1 MTTMKPRTLTLG
13 LLAILAAANAAATSH
28 SLLLAGSDD
37 MVPGHLQALP
47 PASALITRD
56 APRPHA
62 ERLPVSVSWALPGDA
77 PINPVPQPF
86 ARASREYWMDV
97 SATEL
102 QRGIALPLSA
112 PGAIIRL
119 SPSDTRG
126 GRLAASG
133 VNVRIG
139 GQSFAGDRAASQVG
153 NVSALRASGM
163 DVPDASLV
171 MQLRPELGAGA
182 ATLTAAGA
190 SGRYVVHVFEPRST
204 LTVTA
209 RADRDV
215 ALLGEPVHVTV
226 TLRDG
231 DRARPLQAVGG
242 FLRAPDGQTTL
253 LDYRAGTNGDFDA
266 TALPLHASR
275 TPGLW
280 ELHSFTLSDDGHGN
294 AVRRDTTSVFA
305 VAVPD
310 ARLDGTADTRRGRDR
325 GIDVTLGLNAAS
337 ASRYAVSG
345 VLYGRDASGRMVPG
359 AYAQSAAWVAPG
371 RGALTLHFDRSSV
384 VGIGAPYE
392 LRDLRLQDQPAI
404 SLLEHRA
411 LALRFDRP

>member
-1 MTTMKPRTLTLG
+1 MKPLTLTLG

-28 SLLLAGSDD
+28 SLLPAGSDD

-47 PASALITRD
+47 PAGALIARD

-62 ERLPVSVSWALPGDA
+62 ERLPVSVSWALPGDSA
-77 PINPVPQPF
+77 INPVPQPF

-119 SPSDTRG
+119 SPSDTTG
-126 GRLAASG
+126 GRLAPSG
-133 VNVRIG
+133 IRVRIG

-153 NVSALRASGM
+153 DVSALRASGM

-182 ATLTAAGA
+182 ATLSAAGA
-190 SGRYVVHVFEPRST
+190 SGRYVVHVFEPRSS

-209 RADRDV
+209 HADRDV
-215 ALLGEPVHVTV
+215 ALLGEPVKVTV
-226 TLRDG
+226 ALRDG
-231 DRARPLQAVGG
+231 DRALPLQAVGG
-242 FLRAPDGQTTL
+242 FLRAPDGQTTVL
-253 LDYRAGTNGDFDA
+253 HYGTGTHGDFEV

-280 ELHSFTLSDDGHGN
+280 ELHSFTLSDDGRGN

-310 ARLDGTADTRRGRDR
+310 ARLDGTADTRAARDR
-325 GIDVTLGLNAAS
+325 GIDVTLGLATAS

-359 AYAQSAAWVAPG
+359 AYAQSAAWMPSG
-371 RGALTLHFDRSSV
+371 RGALVLHFDRSSV
-384 VGIGAPYE
+384 AGIGAPYE
-392 LRDLRLQDQPAI
+392 LRDLRLQDQLAI

-411 LALRFDRP
+411 LALRFDQP